1 MVEWGDAEP
10 HREATSPSATVRTLL
25 VEGDALQR
33 TAVKAMC
40 AKRGHVVTAVS
51 DAAEALQALD
61 ARRFDL
67 VLTSSND
74 GVGLVRKLRSVEG
87 RRLCCAVMSSDD
99 ALEEASSEAGA
110 DLFVR
115 KPLRVADIPRL
126 EEAVQRRRRER
137 DALLV
142 ERTSGDME
150 ASAVRLQRAR
160 RGSLGRAEAARLRA
174 GIQEQIAARS
184 RIPGHLHN
192 ALFELGRGTGGG
204 DCLKLAAAGEVQR
217 SSSEEAPRRASGKR
231 WSVFISHY
239 KAEAAMEA
247 RWLQGELQERLG
259 GKAFLDSDDLRDL
272 RELQESVRD
281 SEVLVVLQ
289 SASVLRRPYV
299 LLELYTAVQAKVP
312 IVGARRPST
321 LTARASSWRASS
333 RRSTLPTRAQA
344 PSSQR
349 PGSGSPTRRACS
361 RAPCRTSSRSPSTR
375 APLATCSTPPSPTS
389 SRRAAPRSRS
399 RPPSRPRG
407 ESSPAAAPRRATSRR
422 SRRGSRPPRR
432 CSASSCGC
440 ASRVARRK
448 RRSAPA
454 CREEM
459 RLRTPIPPLAERSDA
474 PSCTHFSPL
483 HFSIPPLVLG
493 LLRASHTD
501 PHAPGRTRLGL
512 TLHTRC
518 FGLFCG
524 AHRTGTGHCASARRG
539 AGGRVGTAVR

>member
-40 AKRGHVVTAVS
+40 AKRGHVVMAVS

-259 GKAFLDSDDLRDL
+259 GKAFSHLSIHTCLAGAARWQGL
-272 RELQESVRD
+272 PRQ
-281 SEVLVVLQ
+281 
-289 SASVLRRPYV
+289 RRPARPARAARV
-299 LLELYTAVQAKVP
+299 CPRLRGVGCAAERVGAATAVRA
-312 IVGARRPST
+312 
-321 LTARASSWRASS
+321 ARA
-333 RRSTLPTRAQA
+333 LYGG
-344 PSSQR
+344 
-349 PGSGSPTRRACS
+349 PG
-361 RAPCRTSSRSPSTR
+361 
-375 APLATCSTPPSPTS
+375 
-389 SRRAAPRSRS
+389 
-399 RPPSRPRG
+399 
-407 ESSPAAAPRRATSRR
+407 
-422 SRRGSRPPRR
+422 
-432 CSASSCGC
+432 
-440 ASRVARRK
+440 K
-448 RRSAPA
+448 
-454 CREEM
+454 
-459 RLRTPIPPLAERSDA
+459 
-474 PSCTHFSPL
+474 
-483 HFSIPPLVLG
+483 
-493 LLRASHTD
+493 
-501 PHAPGRTRLGL
+501 
-512 TLHTRC
+512 
-518 FGLFCG
+518 G
-524 AHRTGTGHCASARRG
+524 AHRRRRAHRRRG
-539 AGGRVGTAVR
+539 GLRL